1 MGGQV
6 LNFCFLPS
14 LAAFLGDRSLWSSS
28 HLSPAGP
35 ANYSPWLPL
44 HHRPLPPSSLYLV
57 AFSLSVPRL
66 NTYGGT
72 HLCLSQR
79 PAHDLGLVWCRS
91 SVLLIFLLSSPYS
104 PQKLIYIFKLLTTR
118 SPSSTLGRSS
128 HLQRHR
134 EHSGQH
140 GHLPTAAQRDR
151 PAFHPA
157 FWLPSPP
164 PLSDPS
170 LDYFLLSWISDRLLS
185 KLLPISLL
193 NFPPSWESRKSQGDA
208 LHDHSPVPL
217 HISSL

>member
-1 MGGQV
+1 MILAWSGAAPQ
-6 LNFCFLPS
+6 S
-14 LAAFLGDRSLWSSS
+14 L
-28 HLSPAGP
+28 
-35 ANYSPWLPL
+35 
-44 HHRPLPPSSLYLV
+44 
-57 AFSLSVPRL
+57 FS
-66 NTYGGT
+66 
-72 HLCLSQR
+72 C
-79 PAHDLGLVWCRS
+79 
-91 SVLLIFLLSSPYS
+91 PYS

-128 HLQRHR
+128 HLQRRR

-170 LDYFLLSWISDRLLS
+170 LDYSLLSWVSDRLLS

-193 NFPPSWESRKSQGDA
+193 NFPPSRESRKSQGDA
-208 LHDHSPVPL
+208 LHDQSPVPL
-217 HISSL
+217 HISSLYVLTSCLRCAACGILVPTPAQGLNPCLPALEA